1 MKRIMVVLVFSLLL
15 IQLDADAQCSICT
28 KTAQQLGHKP
38 AKGLNT
44 GIIYLM
50 FAPFAIMGWVGYN
63 YFKSKRPE

>member
-1 MKRIMVVLVFSLLL
+1 MRRIMVVLLVAIFLSA
-15 IQLDADAQCSICT
+15 QQTAVAQCSLCT

-50 FAPFAIMGWVGYN
+50 FAPFMIMGVVGYKWYRN
-63 YFKSKRPE
+63 NRT